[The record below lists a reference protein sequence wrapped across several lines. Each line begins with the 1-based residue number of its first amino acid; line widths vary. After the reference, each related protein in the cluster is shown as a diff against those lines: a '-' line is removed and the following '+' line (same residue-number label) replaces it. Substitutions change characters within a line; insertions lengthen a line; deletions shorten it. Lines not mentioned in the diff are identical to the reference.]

1 MQHYL
6 YEKGEYN
13 PKDENSFAPALV
25 NRIDRNTGGIVV
37 AAKNAESLRILNEKF
52 RTRELDKR
60 YLCLVW
66 GHMPKKEDTLQAYL
80 SKNESQNRVY
90 ISDSPQPGGR
100 TIQTRYRVLRE
111 KRDCS
116 LLEIDLLTGRTHQI
130 RAHMAHIGHPLLGD
144 GKYGKNVSNRQ
155 IGFSWQALVSYR
167 LRFAFTQEA
176 GILEYLN
183 GQEFT
188 AHSVWFLPEF
198 EKMAD

>member
-1 MQHYL
+1 M
-6 YEKGEYN
+6 
-13 PKDENSFAPALV
+13 
-25 NRIDRNTGGIVV
+25 